1 MARATAKRTRS
12 RTAAARRRQPQRLQ
26 DELLGLV
33 GLALALLAL
42 LSLVSFQF
50 GRGQLTG
57 PLGRSV
63 AFFLFA
69 LVGVAAHLAVLA
81 LAVGSV
87 RKMAGV
93 TPETDWTTWVGY
105 AGAVISAAVLFQ
117 VALPH
122 YELVGLPAGGAV
134 GRTLG
139 RTLLAVLSSAGTVLL
154 AGCFLVLSLVL
165 ATRIS
170 VVEATVGTWRAG
182 RRASRWAWR
191 NLVRLARILR
201 ETFSFRQDA
210 EEMVSAPTKRA
221 AEQADERPEAE
232 GAQDEAGERAS
243 EGHQA
248 PEPAE
253 RTAPKIV
260 RHTEEGTGKHRKAP
274 EPKTQGP
281 FRLPEPEMLTEPPV
295 QDEALDHQAMLAL
308 AERVQATLEDYDVK
322 GTIQAIHPG
331 PVVTLYEFVPARG
344 TKLTKITNMASELA
358 MAMRATRV
366 RIVAPIPGK
375 AAVGIELPNRNRQ
388 IVYLRELLEDPV
400 FYEGTPRLRLALGKD
415 IFGRTTTCDL
425 AKAPHLLIAGA
436 TGAGKSVGVHA
447 MLLSLLFQYSPDQL
461 KLLLVDPKMLEF
473 APYHD
478 LPHLIHPV
486 VTDPRDA
493 NLALRWAVGEME
505 RRYQALAA
513 LRVRNLEGFN
523 EKVAAIRAGKEKKPE
538 GFGEDA
544 LEELPYL
551 VVVIDEF
558 ADLMMAASK
567 EVEASVARIAQKARA
582 AGIHLVVATQRPSTD
597 VITGLI
603 KANFPTRIAYQVSS
617 KIDSRVVLDQ
627 HGAEALLGQGDMLY
641 MDRGYAPKRVH
652 GPYVSDEEVQ
662 KVCEFLKEQAE
673 PNYAVDLA
681 AVEEEASNPAQAA
694 ASKDPLYAKA
704 VELVLSSRRTS
715 ASFIQRK
722 LSIGY
727 NRASR
732 FIEMMEEEGIL
743 SPPQGPRHERQILV

>member
-12 RTAAARRRQPQRLQ
+12 RAAARKRQPDARRLQ

-33 GLALALLAL
+33 GLALALLAF

-93 TPETDWTTWVGY
+93 TSETDWTAWLGY

-139 RTLLAVLSSAGTVLL
+139 RMLLAVLSSAGTVLL
-154 AGCFLVLSLVL
+154 AGCFLVLSLVM

-170 VVEATVGTWRAG
+170 VVEASVGTWRAG
-182 RRASRWAWR
+182 RRVSRWVWR
-191 NLVRLARILR
+191 NLVRLVGFLR

-210 EEMVSAPTKRA
+210 EEMASGP
-221 AEQADERPEAE
+221 AERTSHQAEEAQETTGEEDEARKRPE
-232 GAQDEAGERAS
+232 DHR
-243 EGHQA
+243 A

-253 RTAPKIV
+253 RSAPKIV
-260 RHTEEGTGKHRKAP
+260 RHVEQGSGRPKKAP
-274 EPKTQGP
+274 PKAQGP
-281 FRLPEPEMLTEPPV
+281 FRLPEPEMLTEPPAR
-295 QDEALDHQAMLAL
+295 DEALDHQAMLAL
-308 AERVQATLEDYDVK
+308 ADRVQATLEDYDVK

-331 PVVTLYEFVPARG
+331 PVVTLYEFAPARG

-447 MLLSLLFQYSPDQL
+447 MLLSLLFQYTPDQL

-513 LRVRNLEGFN
+513 LRVRNLEAFN

-538 GFGEDA
+538 GFEEDA

-617 KIDSRVVLDQ
+617 KIDSRVILDQ

-641 MDRGYAPKRVH
+641 MDRGHAPKRVH

-673 PNYAVDLA
+673 PDYAVDLA
-681 AVEEEASNPAQAA
+681 AVEEEASNPTQAG

-743 SPPQGPRHERQILV
+743 SPPQGPRHERQILI